1 VIPSTIVR
9 LRYALILAWAVLGAL
24 ALGPAARVG
33 DVVGL
38 DLPAATPTESAR
50 AAATLEAAFA
60 NPATDVLAVVLT
72 GPVADSARRR
82 TVLDTLAHVAAR
94 LPFVDQIMRPPQQ
107 HTFFAVTLRADS
119 AVEAPGLVPGL
130 RAALVRAAA
139 RQAPGDSVLVTGEPA
154 LELDA
159 RQVSIA
165 DAHRLERAALLPA
178 AVVLVIAF
186 GGLVAAALPLVVGLL
201 AITLA
206 LAAVRLVGLHL
217 PMAVFVLPIVTMV
230 GLGVGIDYSLLVVT
244 RFREELAR
252 GRRAPDAAAA
262 SLATAGSAVLVSGGV
277 VAVAFATLLLTPSWE
292 TRSVGIGGLL
302 VVAAATALATT
313 LLPPLLALVGAGV
326 NRPRTLAARLTRLH
340 GHSLWARWGGVITRH
355 RWVAL
360 GGGLAVVLGLAW
372 PASALRLGVPR
383 QGWFPTGTES
393 ARGAQLLRRHGV
405 GGELLPIDV
414 VLQVPPGERLVGP
427 PQLAGLRRLTAALR
441 AVPVVREVRGPT
453 SLRPGMSLLEYA
465 LLYGDLPAARRQYP
479 EIFRT
484 WVAPDGATGRLQ
496 VVLDDT
502 ATVETGM
509 RAVRQIR
516 RLATRRWDGLDRATM
531 LVGGFAAAQ
540 VDEERELLAAL
551 PWIGSLM
558 LGATALM
565 LLVAFRSVLVPVKA
579 VAMNIC
585 AVAASLGVVTLVL
598 QRGVGAG
605 LLGLTEPTG
614 TTFVYVPVLVFVIA
628 FGLGMD
634 YEVFLL
640 SRIKEVFDRTRDNDA
655 ATTEGLQAT
664 AGVITSAAAIMV
676 IVFAAFAFARV
687 LLAQAVGLGLA
698 AAVLVDATL
707 VRLVIVPAFM
717 HLAGRWNWWPGV
729 PHVSRR
735 RQR

>member
-1 VIPSTIVR
+1 
-9 LRYALILAWAVLGAL
+9 
-24 ALGPAARVG
+24 
-33 DVVGL
+33 
-38 DLPAATPTESAR
+38 
-50 AAATLEAAFA
+50 
-60 NPATDVLAVVLT
+60 
-72 GPVADSARRR
+72 
-82 TVLDTLAHVAAR
+82 
-94 LPFVDQIMRPPQQ
+94 
-107 HTFFAVTLRADS
+107 
-119 AVEAPGLVPGL
+119 
-130 RAALVRAAA
+130 
-139 RQAPGDSVLVTGEPA
+139 
-154 LELDA
+154 
-159 RQVSIA
+159 
-165 DAHRLERAALLPA
+165 
-178 AVVLVIAF
+178 
-186 GGLVAAALPLVVGLL
+186 
-201 AITLA
+201 
-206 LAAVRLVGLHL
+206 
-217 PMAVFVLPIVTMV
+217 
-230 GLGVGIDYSLLVVT
+230 
-244 RFREELAR
+244 
-252 GRRAPDAAAA
+252 
-262 SLATAGSAVLVSGGV
+262 
-277 VAVAFATLLLTPSWE
+277 
-292 TRSVGIGGLL
+292 
-302 VVAAATALATT
+302 
-313 LLPPLLALVGAGV
+313 
-326 NRPRTLAARLTRLH
+326 
-340 GHSLWARWGGVITRH
+340 
-355 RWVAL
+355 
-360 GGGLAVVLGLAW
+360 
-372 PASALRLGVPR
+372 
-383 QGWFPTGTES
+383 
-393 ARGAQLLRRHGV
+393 
-405 GGELLPIDV
+405 
-414 VLQVPPGERLVGP
+414 
-427 PQLAGLRRLTAALR
+427 
-441 AVPVVREVRGPT
+441 
-453 SLRPGMSLLEYA
+453 MSLLEYA
-465 LLYGDLPAARRQYP
+465 LLYSDLPAARRQYP

-509 RAVRQIR
+509 RAVHQIR
-516 RLATRRWDGLDRATM
+516 GLANRTGDGLDGATT

-540 VDEERELLAAL
+540 VDEQRELLAAL

-640 SRIKEVFDRTRDNDA
+640 SRIKEVFDRTRDNDV

-729 PHVSRR
+729 PYVPRRSRL
-735 RQR
+735 